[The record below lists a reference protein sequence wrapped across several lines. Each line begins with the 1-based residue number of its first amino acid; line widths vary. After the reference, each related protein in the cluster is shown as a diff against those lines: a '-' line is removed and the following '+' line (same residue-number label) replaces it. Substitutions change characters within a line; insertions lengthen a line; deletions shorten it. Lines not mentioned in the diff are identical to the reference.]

1 MAGVIGATMLICGFL
16 IRTSAKMAG
25 YQKLFTNILALILVG
40 SSLWVAVFPEVLPS
54 ITRQPIP
61 SSKEAGW
68 IELDQKNIVQLVSA
82 GKTVFVDI
90 TADWCLTCKINK
102 KLVLDRS
109 EIVNRLRAPNVVRMR
124 GDWTKRDSEI
134 QAYLIGFN
142 RFGIP
147 FNAIYSSNVPDGI
160 LLPELLTKKSVLS
173 ALELANGANQIP

>member
-1 MAGVIGATMLICGFL
+1 MLICGFL

-54 ITRQPIP
+54 VTRQPIP
-61 SSKEAGW
+61 SSEEAGW
-68 IELDQKNIVQLVSA
+68 IELDQKNIVRLVSA

-90 TADWCLTCKINK
+90 TAVWCLTCKINK

-109 EIVNRLRAPNVVRMR
+109 EIVNRL
-124 GDWTKRDSEI
+124 
-134 QAYLIGFN
+134 
-142 RFGIP
+142 
-147 FNAIYSSNVPDGI
+147 
-160 LLPELLTKKSVLS
+160 S